1 MNTEALENILK
12 EKVKILEHREIELKR
27 SVSAVSKDHQRVKDI
42 QKEVD
47 VLKFTIHKMK
57 EGGK

>member
-1 MNTEALENILK
+1 MNTEALENILE
-12 EKVKILEHREIELKR
+12 EKVKILKHREIELKR
-27 SVSAVSKDHQRVKDI
+27 SVSAVSKAHQRVKDS

-47 VLKFTIHKMK
+47 ALKFTIHKMK